1 MSDKKRILIVDDEA
15 PIRTLLEASLKS
27 NGYEVSSAADG
38 KEGLQK
44 ALQEKPDL
52 VILDIMM
59 SGLDG
64 GEVGSA
70 LKENSQTEDIPII
83 FLTGLKSE
91 EEARESENSSNP
103 ILAKPVSTDKLIQ
116 KIEELLAAKNS

>member
-15 PIRTLLEASLKS
+15 PIRALLEVSLKS

-70 LKENSQTEDIPII
+70 LKENSQTEAIPII

-116 KIEELLAAKNS
+116 KIEELVAAKNS